1 MCVCVCVCK
10 RSMTADISLV
20 KSRMSSSHPSCIRRL
35 LGAVGHYRGQRNTTP
50 SLTFLSTFLVVL
62 PSRLLFH
69 TVCSMAQRQTALIDM
84 MTFCA
89 CVCVCASWFCLA
101 QIKQHRRLSSEQVYQ
116 DTEPPGLP
124 SSIKTGHL
132 TWGWCWFKIPSAT
145 HKSYLSQHR
154 VVETN
159 DYKEKEAWWK
169 KRDAKMNTQTQVHTN
184 PHTHARAHTHAHTR
198 TCTHLYRTHTFYKKK
213 KKKNW
218 KNTKI
223 KTDSKTTTV
232 QIINNNYTVVSKWYI
247 I

>member
-1 MCVCVCVCK
+1 MCVCVCVCVCK

-35 LGAVGHYRGQRNTTP
+35 LGAVGLYRGQRNTTP

-62 PSRLLFH
+62 PSHSPLIPYRLLH
-69 TVCSMAQRQTALIDM
+69 GSEAHSINRHDDLLCW
-84 MTFCA
+84 
-89 CVCVCASWFCLA
+89 CVCASWFCLA

-145 HKSYLSQHR
+145 HKSYLSHHR
-154 VVETN
+154 VIETN

-169 KRDAKMNTQTQVHTN
+169 KRDAGSHRKE
-184 PHTHARAHTHAHTR
+184 
-198 TCTHLYRTHTFYKKK
+198 
-213 KKKNW
+213 
-218 KNTKI
+218 
-223 KTDSKTTTV
+223 KT
-232 QIINNNYTVVSKWYI
+232 
-247 I
+247 